1 MRWRMRQRF
10 MGFFRRTGV
19 TDARLQGL
27 PGGDFRDPEDLSGS
41 GAILSRRER
50 STVPIPLRGMEEACP
65 LPKGSSIPFHPRP
78 DV

>member
-10 MGFFRRTGV
+10 MGFFTRTGV

-27 PGGDFRDPEDLSGS
+27 PGKFRDPEDLSG
-41 GAILSRRER
+41 ISRRER